1 LRRLAAFAAQIGP
14 SPLPWLFALSAVA
27 YLSLAARPAAGGVAS
42 LCGAFG
48 VMDLWQ
54 VVQAAPLLWSPG
66 QLAADWV
73 LMVIAM
79 MTPLTALQIAHVGRS
94 SLPGRRAVSVAAFLG
109 GYWTTWFL
117 AIFILFPLGLLVPA
131 IVGDS
136 VDLLAVL
143 GLALAF
149 SASPAAQ
156 RARNRCHRMGRIPA
170 FGATALFACARQ
182 GLANGGS
189 CVAAC
194 WPWMLVPMMA
204 QSYHFLLMLLVGVY
218 LFAERIAPP
227 AQPAWAL
234 PPAFG
239 TLFGPVWSRAAA
251 RTVSRVVSASSRS
264 AAGA

>member
-27 YLSLAARPAAGGVAS
+27 YLALAARPAAGGVAS

-48 VMDLWQ
+48 VMDLWH

-66 QLAADWV
+66 KLAADWA

-79 MTPLTALQIAHVGRS
+79 MTPLTALQVAHVGGS
-94 SLPGRRAVSVAAFLG
+94 SLPARRSVSVAAFLS
-109 GYWTTWFL
+109 GYWMAWFL
-117 AIFILFPLGLLVPA
+117 AIFALFPLGLLVPA
-131 IVGDS
+131 VVGDS
-136 VDLLAVL
+136 VDLLAAVV
-143 GLALAF
+143 LALAF

-156 RARNRCHRMGRIPA
+156 RARNRCHRTGRVPA
-170 FGATALFACARQ
+170 FGATALFACARL
-182 GLANGGS
+182 GLANGAS

-204 QSYHFLLMLLVGVY
+204 QSHHFLLMLLVGIY

-234 PPAFG
+234 PPAFD
-239 TLFGPVWSRAAA
+239 TLFGPVWLRCVA
-251 RTVSRVVSASSRS
+251 RTLSRIASSRS